1 MSTTCFHLN
10 ARPKPYWLISWNW
23 KVVSAYI
30 FLEKDQVREAFLP
43 RQGLW
48 SCVSPSVV
56 KPWLDH
62 ILIRK
67 APKSSALEEAS
78 TSAQT
83 LFQARTGLVA
93 HSKRQVMLLLL
104 LLLWPPGVCIS
115 LKAKCL
121 LTQKK
126 DGVNP
131 KNHYRPGEFFID
143 GIYSATRAKF
153 HLLSFNTTP
162 LNEFLW

>member
-1 MSTTCFHLN
+1 M
-10 ARPKPYWLISWNW
+10 
-23 KVVSAYI
+23 
-30 FLEKDQVREAFLP
+30 P

-48 SCVSPSVV
+48 SCISPSVV

-67 APKSSALEEAS
+67 APKTSALEDGFYIFS
-78 TSAQT
+78 N
-83 LFQARTGLVA
+83 FIPRKNRVVA
-93 HSKRQVMLLLL
+93 HSERQIMLLLL
-104 LLLWPPGVCIS
+104 LLLWPQGVCIS

-162 LNEFLW
+162 LNELLW

>member
-1 MSTTCFHLN
+1 M
-10 ARPKPYWLISWNW
+10 
-23 KVVSAYI
+23 
-30 FLEKDQVREAFLP
+30 
-43 RQGLW
+43 
-48 SCVSPSVV
+48 

-67 APKSSALEEAS
+67 APETSALEDGFYIFS
-78 TSAQT
+78 N
-83 LFQARTGLVA
+83 FIPRKNRVVA
-93 HSKRQVMLLLL
+93 HPERQVMLLLL
-104 LLLWPPGVCIS
+104 MLLWPQGVCIS

-162 LNEFLW
+162 LNELLW